1 LPASLGA
8 YRVAYRRDH
17 LVGESPY
24 DVAGF
29 DPAEDVSADAVDQR
43 ELGELLY
50 PHRRRPLEETLAVSA
65 ELAADVVDADAP
77 AASNPRRATL
87 PQYSYQGCDPPKGL
101 DLHNAQ

>member
-1 LPASLGA
+1 LLSSLGA

-17 LVGESPY
+17 LVGESPH

-65 ELAADVVDADAP
+65 ELAADVVDADALRLEIGRRR
-77 AASNPRRATL
+77 SRPRR
-87 PQYSYQGCDPPKGL
+87 
-101 DLHNAQ
+101 